1 MASFSNF
8 IPSEQQCFITLKPQD
23 KKPTSADWPNNGQT
37 FDAAHVRGHNVGIL
51 LGKASGIL
59 DVDLDCTEAVA
70 LADAILPKPHAIFG
84 RGAPDSLHYL
94 YRGNSFGPR
103 KAFTSTDPNKA
114 MLVELRGDGS
124 QTMIPPS
131 MHPNGE
137 QLTWIETNQEQNDI
151 SYEDLL
157 KHVSLLAAASEL
169 MQHWVE
175 GRRHT
180 LALGGAV
187 RRMRTNL
194 CKDNEAPLYAT
205 PS

>member
-1 MASFSNF
+1 MANFSNF
-8 IPSEQQCFITLKPQD
+8 IQSEQQCCITLKPQD
-23 KKPTSADWPNNGQT
+23 KKPVQTDWLNNGQT
-37 FDAAHVRGHNVGIL
+37 FDAAHVLGHNVGIL
-51 LGKASGIL
+51 SGKLSGIL

-84 RGAPDSLHYL
+84 RGTPDSLHYL

-103 KAFTSTDPNKA
+103 KAFTSTDPNKD

-157 KHVSLLAAASEL
+157 KDVSLLAAASEL